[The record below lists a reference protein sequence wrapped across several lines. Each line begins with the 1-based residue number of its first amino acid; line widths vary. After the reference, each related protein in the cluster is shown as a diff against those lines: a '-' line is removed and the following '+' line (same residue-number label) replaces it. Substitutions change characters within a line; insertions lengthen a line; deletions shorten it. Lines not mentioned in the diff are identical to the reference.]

1 MKTRARKIILINA
14 VPSFLI
20 ALLLSMF
27 LAQGGIAENY
37 SGETFVFPQAFIIL
51 GTWFLGLVIGLLTQ
65 NIVLS
70 VPIMYGSF
78 VPIYVYFLF
87 F

>member
-1 MKTRARKIILINA
+1 MKTRAQKIILINA

-51 GTWFLGLVIGLLTQ
+51 GTWF
-65 NIVLS
+65 
-70 VPIMYGSF
+70 
-78 VPIYVYFLF
+78 
-87 F
+87 